1 MEEEGGEEGGEEKKR
16 EREEGE
22 EEDEA
27 TKQVVSFQHLGLVG
41 SRKESQEY
49 DKKLSQVA
57 AGLGLPQDDKIFI
70 LDSITSR
77 KDIRVEY
84 KNPAALILGYIML
97 IKLVR
102 DKRSAPARSRLQNTK
117 NFMDLDK
124 PIRDLA
130 KEYFDIIANKYFPR
144 GPQNYSEILSGVDP
158 RDIIRYFELLRK
170 LPLQF

>member
-1 MEEEGGEEGGEEKKR
+1 M
-16 EREEGE
+16 
-22 EEDEA
+22 
-27 TKQVVSFQHLGLVG
+27 GLVG

-57 AGLGLPQDDKIFI
+57 VGLGLPQDDKIFI

-97 IKLVR
+97 IQLVR
-102 DKRSAPARSRLQNTK
+102 DKRSALARSELQKTK
-117 NFMDLDK
+117 NFMDLSK

-130 KEYFDIIANKYFPR
+130 KEYFDKIANKYFNPR